1 MPGQTRNYVPK
12 ILAIFLIS
20 KNPEKYGF
28 NIVSEP
34 NMQWIDKKIDKQISF
49 QQISEITG
57 IDIKTLQSYNPEIKR
72 GILPPLEENEFY
84 NLRLPKLNSYESF
97 DSLFALLK
105 EKKIEDF
112 LVVEHTVKK
121 GDNLSRIAFKYNIK
135 IQDITSMNNISQK
148 KYLQPGQ
155 ILQIPTQGYDEYMQ
169 SVLASDKTKKI
180 FYTVR
185 PGDTLSEI
193 AIKFRTSVK
202 KIKTW
207 NGIRNDMIY
216 VGKKLTIHVPLNYKQ
231 DSFKNNF
238 NKSLREVVYT
248 VKRGDSLSRIS
259 YKYGVSIKNIKKW
272 NNIKGTNIRIG
283 DKLIIYTKY

>member
-1 MPGQTRNYVPK
+1 
-12 ILAIFLIS
+12 
-20 KNPEKYGF
+20 
-28 NIVSEP
+28 
-34 NMQWIDKKIDKQISF
+34 
-49 QQISEITG
+49 
-57 IDIKTLQSYNPEIKR
+57 
-72 GILPPLEENEFY
+72 
-84 NLRLPKLNSYESF
+84 
-97 DSLFALLK
+97 
-105 EKKIEDF
+105 
-112 LVVEHTVKK
+112 
-121 GDNLSRIAFKYNIK
+121 
-135 IQDITSMNNISQK
+135 
-148 KYLQPGQ
+148 
-155 ILQIPTQGYDEYMQ
+155 MQ

-193 AIKFRTSVK
+193 AVKFRTSVK

-216 VGKKLTIHVPLNYKQ
+216 VGKKLTIHVPVSYKE
-231 DSFKNNF
+231 SNGVNTS
-238 NKSLREVVYT
+238 NKSLREIVYI